1 MNAVVD
7 IDARRLRRLSA
18 ALEDL
23 ERWAENESSTSA
35 TDPSWKA
42 LRDRGTAEAT
52 FELGA
57 QEGAE
62 SAYADVAA
70 RLALVRATLAAAPET
85 STKAERFRAALEAL
99 RGELAWCEAQRR
111 EALNARGA
119 SVEPEEIHAAGR
131 AEALSA
137 IAEEL
142 RSTMDAAPL
151 GRL

>member
-1 MNAVVD
+1 MSAVVD

-42 LRDRGTAEAT
+42 LRDRGTAEAA

-62 SAYADVAA
+62 SAYADVA

>member
-1 MNAVVD
+1 MSAVVD

-42 LRDRGTAEAT
+42 LRDRGTAEAA

-70 RLALVRATLAAAPET
+70 RLALVRAALAEAAET

-111 EALNARGA
+111 ESLNARGA
-119 SVEPEEIHAAGR
+119 GIEPEQIHAAGR
-131 AEALSA
+131 AEALDA
-137 IAEEL
+137 IADEL
-142 RSTMDAAPL
+142 RSALEAAPL
-151 GRL
+151 GRV